1 MLNAPAERPSRI
13 GARYQ
18 FDIEAIFQPPR
29 GVWHRCWRPSNPD
42 GEQQESQMSKLKIAL
57 IVGGIAVA
65 LSSAAQAF
73 EARIGNGSSWVTIN
87 PAASV
92 EARQPLTQAP
102 NLPFSRYGNGHN

>member
-1 MLNAPAERPSRI
+1 MENSR
-13 GARYQ
+13 R
-18 FDIEAIFQPPR
+18 
-29 GVWHRCWRPSNPD
+29 
-42 GEQQESQMSKLKIAL
+42 SQMSKLKIAL

-87 PAASV
+87 PTASV

-102 NLPFSRYGNGHN
+102 SLPFSRYGNGHN